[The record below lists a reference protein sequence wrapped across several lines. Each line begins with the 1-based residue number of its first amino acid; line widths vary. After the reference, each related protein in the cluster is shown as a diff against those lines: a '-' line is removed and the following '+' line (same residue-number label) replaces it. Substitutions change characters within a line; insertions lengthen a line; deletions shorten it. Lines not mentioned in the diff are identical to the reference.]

1 MKTEFTDLSEIRKS
15 IAVELPS
22 TDVDREIE
30 QLSQQYRRSVRVPG
44 FRPGKAPARII
55 RQRMRDQIL
64 HEVAQRLI
72 PKAVDEVLRERDVLP
87 VETPAVQDVNVE
99 EGQPLTF
106 TATFETLPQVDPGE
120 YRGLTLRRTPI
131 EVPETAVSEA
141 LDQLRERAARAEPV
155 EGRSVAHGDTVTL
168 DLTRRPVQPPAEAE
182 THTDVQVEIGAAG
195 NPPGFDEHVTGLD
208 IGATTTFTVTLPAD
222 EQTEPDGSEVEY
234 AVSVKA
240 IHQRVLPDLDD
251 DFARDLGTHETL
263 EALQTQVSEDLQA
276 NAEGESDRKMR
287 DELLT
292 QLAGRMPGEVPE
304 ALVSREIDRRVE
316 HFVTQIVA
324 QRIDPRRA
332 NINWEEFRD
341 GQRQAAAD
349 TVKSTLVL
357 DEIARQEKI
366 EVTPEQIDE
375 EVKRLATRSNRTVSA
390 MRALIEKEGGVSS
403 LAVGIRREK
412 AIDFMLAHAT
422 IIAA

>member
-1 MKTEFTDLSEIRKS
+1 
-15 IAVELPS
+15 
-22 TDVDREIE
+22 
-30 QLSQQYRRSVRVPG
+30 
-44 FRPGKAPARII
+44 
-55 RQRMRDQIL
+55 MRDQIL